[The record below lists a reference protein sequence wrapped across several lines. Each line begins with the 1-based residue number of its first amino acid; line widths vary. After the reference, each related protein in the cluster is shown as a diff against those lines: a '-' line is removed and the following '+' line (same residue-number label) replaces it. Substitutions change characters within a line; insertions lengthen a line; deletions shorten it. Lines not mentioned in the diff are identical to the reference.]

1 MAEGGNDHSAIGP
14 LNATA
19 QKEGF
24 DLTLLIILD
33 MAVTVAALY
42 LVGMVANAIL

>member
-1 MAEGGNDHSAIGP
+1 MAEGGNEPLAIGP

-24 DLTLLIILD
+24 NLTGLIILA
-33 MAVTVAALY
+33 MVVTVAALY
-42 LVGMVANAIL
+42 IVGMVANAIF

>member
-1 MAEGGNDHSAIGP
+1 MAEGDKDYSAIGP
-14 LNATA
+14 LDATA

-24 DLTLLIILD
+24 DLTGLILLD